1 MKKKLILSFLIAIL
15 MFNALLPSS
24 IYADTPANAT
34 NNTTNTTTNT
44 TTNSTTGKG
53 TSQTARNEV
62 KRLNSNEVESTKL
75 NKSKDDKGLLSRVGS
90 FVVTEVG
97 NFASVI
103 VKIIAKIFCFPPYG
117 LQLMMAFAVKGD
129 NEDIIAGNLTDAF
142 DATKVKWFTIENAVF
157 NKIPLLN
164 VDFFDVQNTNSSI
177 SNSFRQSVASWYQT
191 TFLIAQIASIA
202 VLIYIGI
209 RMAIASTMEAKA
221 EYKKMFKD
229 WLVGFALLFL
239 LHYGMVIIVKA
250 NNLLISLI
258 PSSLLEKNYEVNI
271 ISKSIG
277 IFDTDE
283 SVWSILL
290 YVITYWVMIGF
301 ELYFLLVYFK
311 RLLTV
316 AFLVIIAPL
325 ITVTYAIDKV
335 GDGKAQAY
343 TTWVSLF
350 LGNVFMQ
357 AVQAFMYA
365 IFIYSASAIAEKAPI
380 IAILFFLAL
389 TKGEDVV
396 NKLFNVNK
404 SV

>member
-24 IYADTPANAT
+24 IYATNG
-34 NNTTNTTTNT
+34 NNTTNTTANT
-44 TTNSTTGKG
+44 TTNSTGKG

-62 KRLNSNEVESTKL
+62 KRMDANEVLSTNTTIGQ
-75 NKSKDDKGLLSRVGS
+75 NKDGTISTVGGQTS
-90 FVVTEVG
+90 AEPG
-97 NFASVI
+97 NFAGVI
-103 VKIIAKIFCFPPYG
+103 AKIIAKMFCFPPYG
-117 LQLMMAFAVKGD
+117 IQLMMAYAIKGD
-129 NEDIIAGNLTDAF
+129 NEKVAGSLTDHF
-142 DATKVKWFTIENAVF
+142 DATQVKWFTIEKAVF

-164 VDFFDVQNTNSSI
+164 VDFFDTQNTNSSLAT
-177 SNSFRQSVASWYQT
+177 NFRQSVATWYQT
-191 TFLIAQIASIA
+191 TFLIAQIASIV

-209 RMAIASTMEAKA
+209 RMAISSTMEAKA
-221 EYKKMFKD
+221 EYKKMFKN
-229 WLVGFALLFL
+229 WIVGFALLFL
-239 LHYGMVIIVKA
+239 LHYGMIIILRA

-258 PSSLLEKNYEVNI
+258 PSSLVEKNMEVNI

-277 IFDTDE
+277 IFDTKE
-283 SVWSILL
+283 SIWSILL
-290 YVITYWVMIGF
+290 YVITYWVMVGF
-301 ELYFLLVYFK
+301 EIYFFWIYFK

-316 AFLVIIAPL
+316 AFLIIIAPL
-325 ITVTYAIDKV
+325 ITVTYAIDKA

-343 TTWVSLF
+343 TAWVSLF

-396 NKLFNVNK
+396 NKLFNLNK

>member
-24 IYADTPANAT
+24 IYATNG
-34 NNTTNTTTNT
+34 NNTTNTTA
-44 TTNSTTGKG
+44 NSTGKG
-53 TSQTARNEV
+53 ASQTARNEI
-62 KRLNSNEVESTKL
+62 KSLNQKEVENTSVNVST
-75 NKSKDDKGLLSRVGS
+75 DKNGT
-90 FVVTEVG
+90 VTSIGGTQTSEPG
-97 NFASVI
+97 NYAGVI

-117 LQLMMAFAVKGD
+117 QQLMMAFAVKGD
-129 NEDIIAGNLTDAF
+129 NETVAGSLTEAF
-142 DATKVKWFTIENAVF
+142 DATKVNWFTIEKAVF

-164 VDFFDVQNTNSSI
+164 VDFFDVQNTNSKLSTD
-177 SNSFRQSVASWYQT
+177 FRQSVATWYQT

-209 RMAIASTMEAKA
+209 RMAISSTMEAKA
-221 EYKKMFKD
+221 EYKKMFKN
-229 WLVGFALLFL
+229 WIVGFVLLFL
-239 LHYGMVIIVKA
+239 LHYGMIIILRA

-258 PSSLLEKNYEVNI
+258 PSSLVENNMEVNI

-277 IFDTDE
+277 IFDTKE
-283 SVWSILL
+283 SIWSVLL
-290 YVITYWVMIGF
+290 YVITYWVMVGF
-301 ELYFLLVYFK
+301 EVYFFWIYFK

-316 AFLVIIAPL
+316 AFLIIIAPL
-325 ITVTYAIDKV
+325 ITVTYAIDKA

-343 TTWVSLF
+343 TAWVSLF

-396 NKLFNVNK
+396 NKLFNLNK